1 MSPVLNLHSLLA
13 GMMQLRQ
20 FVSVKRKTQLEQSM
34 SYCCSEPECQCHLPQ
49 PRAVFKKKQK
59 REWRRKGFGLG
70 ENSTSE
76 TGNYGVSMAG

>member
-1 MSPVLNLHSLLA
+1 
-13 GMMQLRQ
+13 
-20 FVSVKRKTQLEQSM
+20 M

-70 ENSTSE
+70 ENSTSK